1 MRIKLT
7 LHRPDETLTN
17 VAVTADA
24 TASVRD
30 VAEAL
35 YAGDPARA
43 GSPLPDRLSLQV
55 AETGSSTQGRV
66 LSPTSD
72 LIEAGLRSGSTV
84 SIVRVSEQ
92 FEAPGQDRGPAV
104 AILRVLEGPDAGRE
118 FPLPVGT
125 SYLGRDRDMDVRLD
139 DPLVSKR
146 HARITVA
153 EQIEIVD
160 TNSANGL
167 VMGGERMTRSTLTSA
182 DTVDV
187 GGSVIAIVALQRS
200 GSLAPSSPIVEFNRS
215 PRVVARFPEQKLKPP
230 RPPQPLQPMR

>member
-7 LHRPDETLTN
+7 LHRPDASVTN

-24 TASVRD
+24 TATVRD

-35 YAGDPARA
+35 FVGDPTRA
-43 GSPLPDRLSLQV
+43 GTAAPERLTLQV
-55 AETGSSTQGRV
+55 SGAPAGGASGQGRV

-92 FEAPGQDRGPAV
+92 FDAPGQDRGAAV
-104 AILRVLEGPDAGRE
+104 AVLRVLEGPDAGRE

-125 SYLGRDRDMDVRLD
+125 SYVGRDRNMDIRLS
-139 DPLVSKR
+139 DPQVSKR
-146 HARITVA
+146 HARITVG
-153 EQIEIVD
+153 ESIEITD

-167 VMGGERMTRSTLTSA
+167 TIRSRGCA
-182 DTVDV
+182 
-187 GGSVIAIVALQRS
+187 G
-200 GSLAPSSPIVEFNRS
+200 
-215 PRVVARFPEQKLKPP
+215 
-230 RPPQPLQPMR
+230 